1 LKGTSTGHLFEDCV
15 RKLNIFEVL
24 ELNSTLRKLIAVQKR
39 HLESLAEGPYYY
51 SPGERLWRFGATVDK
66 AFIIVAGTVS
76 FIPKRRNADTCAG
89 RVDEFNLNVEDDYSN
104 GMRAS
109 SLGDTMRQNAA
120 KVRDLL
126 DDDDDSS
133 SCSSSSI
140 STNISED
147 RIRDLDI
154 DSTGTDSLAD
164 NHEYAKLSSRLE
176 KRADQSMGLEKRAD
190 QLFGLGNSKLLK
202 SDESSTDVSHDGYS
216 TTDYSIQSDDLYG
229 DTDHSIESIVEARR
243 TRRDSLRRRSSR
255 ERFANKQLERLYN
268 RRAFTAGLVFSRGH
282 FLGDISKMVAGK
294 LLSSTYDGDES
305 HFDGDDDS
313 AHYGFGEKPEGDH
326 QGPVREMII
335 HEQEGDQH
343 IAHSSTLASGKDGCV
358 VLVFSKVNL
367 IPLLDEYP
375 GLLLSLLGTQVKM

>member
-176 KRADQSMGLEKRAD
+176 KRADQ
-190 QLFGLGNSKLLK
+190 LFGLGNSKLPK
-202 SDESSTDVSHDGYS
+202 SDESSTDVSHDGCS
-216 TTDYSIQSDDLYG
+216 TVDYSIQSDDLYV
-229 DTDHSIESIVEARR
+229 DTDHSIESGVEARR
-243 TRRDSLRRRSSR
+243 TRRDSLHRRR

-335 HEQEGDQH
+335 HEQEGDQL
-343 IAHSSTLASGKDGCV
+343 IAHSSTLAAGKDGCV